1 MKSFL
6 KMTLATIVGL
16 IFTGIIFFI
25 IMLSALSAMV
35 ASGNKPVTIPDKSVL
50 VINAGTAIPD
60 RANENPFSSFDFA
73 TMSVKKTVGLNE
85 ILSDIRKAAED
96 QKIKGILLESGL
108 QGSGW
113 ATSEEIRNALNEF
126 RKSGKFVYAYADY
139 LMTQQSYFVASSA
152 DKIWI
157 NPTGELDF
165 KGLAAEVSFYHKALE
180 KLGVEVQVIRHGKF
194 KGAVEPFILDKM
206 SEANRKQVKAYVGSI
221 WNYAVA
227 TISKSRSIPERRL
240 NEIAD
245 SLLAYDLSRASAL
258 GLIDG
263 TLYRDQLNDSIRI
276 KAGIEKDKKIN
287 FVSAAK
293 YSKVV
298 DSGHKSTSKDKIAII
313 YASGSIVTGNGD
325 ETNIGG
331 GKFASEFAKVRKD
344 STIKAVV
351 FRVNSP
357 GGNAMAA
364 DIIWHEV
371 DLTAQKK
378 PVIVSMG
385 NYAASGGYYVSAP
398 ATKILASPVT
408 VTGSIG
414 VFSLIPNLKPLLEN
428 KLGITSEVVGTN
440 QYADFPSV
448 TRPMD
453 SYEKEVLQAGVE
465 HIYSSFTGVVAR
477 GRKMEQAQVDSIGQ
491 GRVWSG
497 SDALGIG
504 LVDTVGGLSDAIRE
518 AAAAAGLK
526 EYKVIDLPEK
536 VDFATAFLSDLNDDI
551 KMRALKDE
559 LGENAIFYLRIKEI
573 LEAGG
578 IQARLPYFIDIH

>member
-6 KMTLATIVGL
+6 KMTMATIAGL
-16 IFTGIIFFI
+16 IITGIIFFI

-35 ASGNKPVTIPDKSVL
+35 ASGNKPVTIPEKSVL
-50 VINAGTAIPD
+50 VINTGTAIPD
-60 RANENPFSSFDFA
+60 RTNENPFSSFDFA
-73 TMSVKKTVGLNE
+73 TMSVKKTVGLND
-85 ILSDIRKAAED
+85 ILSDIRKASVDE
-96 QKIKGILLESGL
+96 KIKGILLESGL

-113 ATSEEIRNALNEF
+113 ATSDEIRNALNEF

-139 LMTQQSYFVASSA
+139 LMTQQSYFVATSA

-157 NPTGELDF
+157 SPTGELDF

-194 KGAVEPFILDKM
+194 KGAVEPFVLDKM
-206 SEANRKQVKAYVGSI
+206 SDANRKQVKAYVGSL
-221 WNYAVA
+221 WNYVTG

-245 SLLAYDLSRASAL
+245 SLLAYDLSKASSL

-263 TLYRDQLNDSIRI
+263 TIYRDQLNDSVRV
-276 KAGIEKDKKIN
+276 KADIEKDKKIN
-287 FVSAAK
+287 FVSASRYAK
-293 YSKVV
+293 VP
-298 DSGHKSTSKDKIAII
+298 DPNRKSTAKDKIAVI
-313 YASGSIVTGNGD
+313 YASGNIINGEGDDTSIGD
-325 ETNIGG
+325 
-331 GKFASEFAKVRKD
+331 GKFSSEFAKVRKD

-357 GGNAMAA
+357 GGNAIAA

-371 DLTAQKK
+371 ELTSRTK

-408 VTGSIG
+408 ITGSIG
-414 VFSLIPNLKPLLEN
+414 VFSMIPNVKPLLEG
-428 KLGITSEVVGTN
+428 KLGISSEVVGTN
-440 QYADFPSV
+440 RFADFPSI

-453 SYEKEVLQAGVE
+453 SYEKEVMQSGVE
-465 HIYSSFTGVVAR
+465 HIYTSFTGVVSR
-477 GRKMEQAQVDSIGQ
+477 GRKIAQAQVDSIGQ

-497 SDALGIG
+497 SDAINIG
-504 LVDTVGGLSDAIRE
+504 LVDSMGGLTAAVRE
-518 AAAAAGLK
+518 AAASAGLK
-526 EYKVIDLPEK
+526 EYRVVELPET
-536 VDFATAFLSDLNDDI
+536 VDFATAFLSDLNEDI
-551 KMRALKDE
+551 RMKALKDE
-559 LGENAIFYLRIKEI
+559 LGESAIFYIRIKEI
-573 LEAGG
+573 LEAGSL
-578 IQARLPYFIDIH
+578 QARLPYFIDIH